1 MGQIWNFLIVQPIAF
16 LLRGLYNLVNNYGVA
31 ILLFAIVA
39 KLVLLFFSFKGKRG
53 MLQQQ
58 RLQPKVAELQKKYG
72 KDKQRLQQEQANL
85 YQKEGVSMFGGC
97 LWALLPFP
105 LIIALYGAVRQPLTY
120 IMQIPAEQIAVVQ
133 EVLLEPV
140 NSAQILLDAAE
151 TNVTLRQGELTT
163 ANNELAAADEN
174 AKAPAQAKVNTAQD
188 ALNEATAERDAA
200 QTELNNATRD
210 NQDEVNASKNGTIE
224 LFAANKLATDETFYK
239 QIESR
244 GVQGLQRINFNF
256 LGLNLAAIPSFASVL
271 LLIPI
276 LSALTSFLS
285 VWLTQKFSGRPSTG
299 GASMI
304 MMYLLGPGISLWLG
318 FSWPAAIGLYWIIQN
333 VLGIPQEYYLTK
345 YFTKK
350 LDAEEAHKN
359 ALEERRKAAEAA
371 QKEEDR
377 QRRAER
383 IAAQNQKYKPKRYKL
398 QNKPP
403 VSSEE
408 PEDTEGEE

>member
-1 MGQIWNFLIVQPIAF
+1 LGQIWDFLIVQPIAF
-16 LLRGLYNLVNNYGVA
+16 LLRGLYGFVHNYGVA
-31 ILLFAIVA
+31 ILLFAVAA

-58 RLQPKVAELQKKYG
+58 RLQPKIAELQKKYG
-72 KDKQRLQQEQANL
+72 KDKQKMQQEQANL

-97 LWALLPFP
+97 IWALIPFP

-120 IMQIPAEQIAVVQ
+120 IMQIPPSDVTVISET
-133 EVLLEPV
+133 LLAPV
-140 NSAQILLDAAE
+140 TSAQTLLDAAGAE
-151 TNVTLRQGELTT
+151 ATIASGELKT
-163 ANNELAAADEN
+163 AQDTLAAAAEN
-174 AKAPAQAKVNTAQD
+174 AK
-188 ALNEATAERDAA
+188 DAA
-200 QTELNNATRD
+200 QLEVDAAQRKLDAANAKKTEAQATLDQVSAD
-210 NQDEVNASKNGTIE
+210 NKVAVEAGRNGTLE
-224 LFAANKLATDETFYK
+224 LYIANKLTADEDFYRE
-239 QIESR
+239 IE
-244 GVQGLQRINFNF
+244 GKGITGLQKINFNF
-256 LGLNLAAIPSFASVL
+256 LGLNLAAIPSFNSVL

-285 VWLTQKFSGRPSTG
+285 VWLTQKFSGRPAAG
-299 GASMI
+299 GSSML

-345 YFTKK
+345 FFNKK
-350 LDAEEAHKN
+350 LDEEDARKA

-383 IAAQNQKYKPKRYKL
+383 IAEQNQKRKPKRYKL
-398 QNKPP
+398 KPTAAQEA
-403 VSSEE
+403 EE
-408 PEDTEGEE
+408 SDGEE